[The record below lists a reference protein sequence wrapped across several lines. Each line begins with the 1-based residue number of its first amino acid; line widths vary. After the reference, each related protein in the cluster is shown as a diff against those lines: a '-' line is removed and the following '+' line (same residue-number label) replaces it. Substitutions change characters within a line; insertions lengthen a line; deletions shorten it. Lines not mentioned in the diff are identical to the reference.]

1 MRANLPED
9 VAVLV
14 RAERLGDAAGVAE
27 LRGDFGLARELYAE
41 ACDFARAA
49 RAAER
54 MDDLPNAMVHYAEA
68 GALAEIERVL
78 PRLLRDPQAL
88 ELAAFRLQGR
98 GFDQAEGLVRERMND
113 FEGAAKAFE
122 RAGDALRAAAVLER
136 GGQWAIAGRVL
147 EAALRRDPSRTDV
160 ALWLGEL
167 LLRCGKA
174 EAAVRVLQRVPP
186 GARERRA
193 ALAALSAAYDRMG
206 LFQAQAEAHAE
217 LQQLGPQSIRPSA
230 PPAPLPS
237 ARTLESRP
245 DVAAPAEL
253 LFGRYAPIA
262 TVHESATARVLHCTD
277 TLRADQVALKMFV
290 GRDLLGTGR
299 DALVRFER
307 EIVALRALEHPHVVR
322 PRDYLADGPAVVT
335 EWMAQGS
342 LAALLEREAIT
353 PQRAVE
359 IAVAVLGALG
369 QAHTLGILHRDVK
382 PANVLFDAAGTPKLA
397 DFGVAHLGDLS
408 STVTAGLIGTFA
420 YMSPEQRRGQGA
432 VVQSD
437 LYGVG
442 AMLLEMLTG
451 SAPEGEAAAKPS
463 AFHRELSAAHDAVV
477 MQLLAAQPEARPES
491 TADAIRALSSLRWPT
506 LLDHVV
512 VRQPP
517 PERPS
522 GRLDD
527 DRGRYRREGD
537 GYVCTRTGRAVQRTE
552 LEPTHLVR
560 ARMFAQCIHR
570 SVQALLTAS
579 VTEGALWLELPPG
592 RPLSRPLT
600 GAEARALHEGLESLH
615 GSGYVH
621 GQVDSE
627 HLWET
632 RDGVLLRYAA
642 ELPALGNA
650 DQDLRSLARLTARS
664 A

>member
-1 MRANLPED
+1 MRADLPED

-27 LRGDFGLARELYAE
+27 LHGNFGLARELYAG

-54 MDDLPNAMVHYAEA
+54 MDDLPAAVVHFAEA
-68 GALAEIERVL
+68 GALSEIERVL
-78 PRLLRDPQAL
+78 PRLVRDERAL
-88 ELAAFRLQGR
+88 ELAAFRLQSR
-98 GFDQAEGLVRERMND
+98 GFDHAEGLVRERMND
-113 FEGAAKAFE
+113 FAGAAKAFE

-147 EAALRRDPSRTDV
+147 EAALRRDPNRTDV

-174 EAAVRVLQRVPP
+174 DAAVRVLQRIPAE
-186 GARERRA
+186 ARERRA

-206 LFQAQAEAHAE
+206 LLQAQAEAYAE
-217 LQQLGPQSIRPSA
+217 LQQLGPPSA
-230 PPAPLPS
+230 PPALLPS
-237 ARTLESRP
+237 SRTN
-245 DVAAPAEL
+245 VAAAAEL
-253 LFGRYAPIA
+253 LFGRYQPLA
-262 TVHESATARVLHCTD
+262 TVHESATARVLHCID

-322 PRDYLADGPAVVT
+322 PRDYLAEGPAVVT

-382 PANVLFDAAGTPKLA
+382 PGNVLFDAAGTPKLA

-420 YMSPEQRRGQGA
+420 YMSPEQRRGQSA

-451 SAPEGEAAAKPS
+451 TAPTDEAAPKPS
-463 AFHRELSAAHDAVV
+463 AFHRELSAAHDAAV
-477 MQLLAAQPEARPES
+477 MALLAAQPEARPES
-491 TADAIRALSSLRWPT
+491 SADAIRTLSALRWPI

-527 DRGRYRREGD
+527 DRGRYRRGGD
-537 GYVCTRTGRAVQRTE
+537 GFVCTRTGRPVQCTP
-552 LEPTHLVR
+552 LESSHLAR
-560 ARMFAQCIHR
+560 ARMFARCTHR
-570 SVQALLTAS
+570 SVQASLTAS
-579 VTEGALWLELPPG
+579 VSEGALWLELPPG
-592 RPLSRPLT
+592 RPLARALT
-600 GAEARALHEGLESLH
+600 GAEAHALRDGLESLH
-615 GSGYVH
+615 GAGYVH
-621 GQVDSE
+621 GQVDAE

-632 RDGVLLRYAA
+632 QRGVLLRYAA
-642 ELPALGNA
+642 ELPALGSA
-650 DQDLRSLARLTARS
+650 AQDLRALATFTARS
-664 A
+664 V

>member
-1 MRANLPED
+1 MRELPPD

-14 RAERLGDAAGVAE
+14 KAERLGDAAGVAE
-27 LRGDFGLARELYAE
+27 LHGDFALARELYAE
-41 ACDFARAA
+41 ACDFGRAA

-54 MDDLPNAMVHYAEA
+54 MDDLPGAVVHFAEA
-68 GALAEIERVL
+68 GALTELERVL
-78 PRLLRDPQAL
+78 PRLLRDPTAAD
-88 ELAAFRLQGR
+88 LAAFRLQGR
-98 GFDQAEGLVRERMND
+98 GFDQAEGIVRERMND
-113 FEGAAKAFE
+113 LDGAAKAFE

-147 EAALRRDPSRTDV
+147 EAALRRDPNRWDV

-174 EAAVRVLQRVPP
+174 EAAVRVLQRVPEDT
-186 GARERRA
+186 RERRA
-193 ALAALSAAYDRMG
+193 ALVALSAGYERLG
-206 LFQAQAEAHAE
+206 LFQAQTEALAE
-217 LQQLGPQSIRPSA
+217 LQQLGPSSLRPSQL
-230 PPAPLPS
+230 PPARPTPAPD
-237 ARTLESRP
+237 AR
-245 DVAAPAEL
+245 PAEL
-253 LFGRYAPIA
+253 LFGRYAPLA
-262 TVHESATARVLHCTD
+262 TVHESATARVLHCSD
-277 TLRADQVALKMFV
+277 TLRGDEVALKMFV

-342 LAALLEREAIT
+342 LAALLERESIT
-353 PQRAVE
+353 PRRAIE
-359 IAVAVLGALG
+359 IAIAVLGALG
-369 QAHTLGILHRDVK
+369 QAHTLGIVHRDVK

-451 SAPEGEAAAKPS
+451 SPPTEEDAPKPS
-463 AFHRELSAAHDAVV
+463 AFHRELSSAHDAVV
-477 MQLLAAQPEARPES
+477 LRLLAAQPEQRPES
-491 TADAIRALSSLRWPT
+491 AADAIRALSGLTWPV

-527 DRGRYRREGD
+527 DRGRYRRSETG
-537 GYVCTRTGRAVQRTE
+537 GYVCTRTGRPVERAALENDE
-552 LEPTHLVR
+552 LAR
-560 ARMFAQCIHR
+560 ARMFAQCTHR
-570 SVQALLTAS
+570 NVQALLTAS
-579 VTEGALWLELPPG
+579 TSERALWLELPAG
-592 RPLSRPLT
+592 RPLARQLT
-600 GAEARALHEGLESLH
+600 PFEATTLREGVEALHRL
-615 GSGYVH
+615 GYVH
-621 GQVDSE
+621 GQIDT

-632 RDGVLLRYAA
+632 SEGVLLRYVAD
-642 ELPALGNA
+642 LPALGSMA
-650 DQDLRSLARLTARS
+650 LDLRALRELTAGL

>member
-1 MRANLPED
+1 MRAGLPAD
-9 VAVLV
+9 VAALV
-14 RAERLGDAAGVAE
+14 DAERLGDAAGVAE
-27 LRGDFGLARELYAE
+27 LHGDFALARELYAE

-54 MDDLPNAMVHYAEA
+54 MDDLPTALVHFAEA
-68 GALAEIERVL
+68 GALADVERLL
-78 PRLLRDPQAL
+78 PRLGRAPQAL
-88 ELAAFRLQGR
+88 ELAAFRLQSR
-98 GFDQAEGLVRERMND
+98 GFDRAEGLVRERMND
-113 FEGAAKAFE
+113 FEAAANAFE
-122 RAGDALRAAAVLER
+122 RAGDALRAATVLER
-136 GGQWAIAGRVL
+136 AGQWAIAGRML
-147 EAALRRDPSRTDV
+147 ETALRRDPSRNDV

-174 EAAVRVLQRVPP
+174 EAAVRVLQRVPAE
-186 GARERRA
+186 ARERRA

-206 LFQAQAEAHAE
+206 LYQAQAETHAE
-217 LQQLGPQSIRPSA
+217 LQQLGPQSLRASVV
-230 PPAPLPS
+230 PAPLPS
-237 ARTLESRP
+237 SAAL
-245 DVAAPAEL
+245 VAQAEL
-253 LFGRYAPIA
+253 LFGRYAPLSI
-262 TVHESATARVLHCTD
+262 VHESATARVLHCND
-277 TLRADQVALKMFV
+277 TLRADEVALKLFV

-342 LAALLEREAIT
+342 LAALLEREAVT

-359 IAVAVLGALG
+359 IAIAVLGALG

-451 SAPEGEAAAKPS
+451 TPPTDDAAPKPS

-477 MQLLAAQPEARPES
+477 MQLLAAQPDARPDS
-491 TADAIRALSSLRWPT
+491 ANDAIRALTMLRWPT

-527 DRGRYRREGD
+527 DRGRYRRDKRGF
-537 GYVCTRTGRAVQRTE
+537 VCTRSGRSVERVALDT
-552 LEPTHLVR
+552 THLAR
-560 ARMFAQCIHR
+560 ARMFAQCINR

-579 VTEGALWLELPPG
+579 TSEGALWLELPAG
-592 RPLSRPLT
+592 RTL
-600 GAEARALHEGLESLH
+600 ARALTRAECRLLREGLEVLH
-615 GSGYVH
+615 GHGYVH
-621 GQVDSE
+621 GQIDSE

-632 RDGVLLRYAA
+632 DRGVLLRYAA
-642 ELPALGNA
+642 ELPALGSA
-650 DQDLRSLARLTARS
+650 ALDLRALDQLTARLV
-664 A
+664 